1 MYVAAVVLAGVF
13 AYSGQYTTHARLDP
27 GPSSS
32 VSKGVNGTAV
42 IDPYKDGGGDF
53 MMVTVDVRR
62 LIRFE
67 YWATKFPWSDVKT
80 LEIDTSGAARTV
92 MDQSMD
98 ASKRTAALIAE
109 QYVFNR
115 VANLTADGA
124 QILEIA
130 EGSPAE
136 TGGLE
141 VGDIVVQADGKTVA
155 TAEDLSTITGGA
167 TGAVDVVVKRAPH
180 QLMFSVTPRQRKIGV
195 RVETHYRGEPVVSVD
210 TPGVGGASA
219 GLPMTLAFIDAMSPG
234 DLTGGGRI
242 AATGTIEENGAV
254 GSIRGIE
261 EKAQGAFQ
269 SGAKFLLAPAGD
281 VEKRA
286 NYPLTVVPVSTL
298 DDAIKYLCSHGA
310 TDEVC
315 GRLVPKTRQD
325 SNGSKP

>member
-1 MYVAAVVLAGVF
+1 MYVAAVALAGVF
-13 AYSGQYTTHARLDP
+13 AYGGQYTTHARLDP

-42 IDPYKDGGGDF
+42 IDPHKDGGGDF

-62 LIRFE
+62 LMRFE

-141 VGDIVVQADGKTVA
+141 VGDIVVQADGKPVTS
-155 TAEDLSTITGGA
+155 AEELSNITNDA
-167 TGAVDVVVKRAPH
+167 TGSIDVVVKRSPH
-180 QLMFSVTPRQRKIGV
+180 QLMFSITPRQHKIGV
-195 RVETHYRGEPVVSVD
+195 RVETHYHGEPAVSVD

-219 GLPMTLAFIDAMSPG
+219 GLPMTLAFIDAMSSG
-234 DLTGGGRI
+234 DLTGGVRI
-242 AATGTIEENGAV
+242 AATGTIEENGDV

-261 EKAQGAFQ
+261 EKAQGAFR
-269 SGAKFLLAPAGD
+269 SGAKYLFAPAED
-281 VEKRA
+281 VEKGA
-286 NYPLTVVPVSTL
+286 QYPLTVVPVATL

-315 GRLVPKTRQD
+315 GRLAPQTGKSRTD
-325 SNGSKP
+325 SKP